1 MERKPSGWY
10 CLICPHNAVFD
21 KSRTNSSAVRVE
33 NCQTKPGMQVGSN
46 QLEILA
52 SSWSKVEQ
60 SPTKHFDLSADFSAA
75 IEPEAGNT
83 VLLKELEHLAINQ
96 HVMVSIKVL
105 NVEGRVTVSDRQLP
119 KQDCIAADLFCG
131 RMKVGICML
140 KHDTR

>member
-33 NCQTKPGMQVGSN
+33 NCQTKPGMQIGSN

-96 HVMVSIKVL
+96 HVMVSIEVL
-105 NVEGRVTVSDRQLP
+105 NVEGRLAPYKERW
-119 KQDCIAADLFCG
+119 
-131 RMKVGICML
+131 
-140 KHDTR
+140 